1 MALSESEF
9 EDWCWRNGGVTF
21 EEPPVGPGIVC
32 RFPEVGTLDRVV
44 YLPDADGFQV
54 ITDGQFYSTR
64 SLHQRAE
71 SWIDENDRL
80 HINTEDVRIVVD
92 PR

>member
-1 MALSESEF
+1 MV
-9 EDWCWRNGGVTF
+9 R
-21 EEPPVGPGIVC
+21 
-32 RFPEVGTLDRVV
+32 
-44 YLPDADGFQV
+44 LPDADGFQV

-71 SWIDENDRL
+71 SWIDEDDRL
-80 HINTEDVRIVVD
+80 HINTEDARVATD